1 VPFQG
6 IPINPRMLR
15 FNSLEGTPTAIA
27 QARTDLE
34 AALAETADLKLV
46 QLRPLLEEQILWLK
60 LENETTRQAARHQI
74 EQEIKDSRH
83 TLGRVRLA
91 LSWPS

>member
-1 VPFQG
+1 
-6 IPINPRMLR
+6 
-15 FNSLEGTPTAIA
+15 
-27 QARTDLE
+27 
-34 AALAETADLKLV
+34 V